1 MKLKSIPLFWWS
13 TIKFHNKKYENFG
26 DLIAPYLVKKITR
39 KKIKF
44 IQPKKRK
51 WDEFFT
57 KVYLTTGSIL
67 AHADKKC
74 IVWGSGLIEKT
85 SKVPKAT
92 FLAVRGP
99 ITRNLLLKQ
108 GHDIPEIYGDPA
120 ILLPKY
126 YSPISK
132 KKHKIGIIPHN
143 IDYEMVNNWYG
154 KEKDINVI
162 NLATNSVENVIEEI
176 YSCDTVISSSLH
188 GIIVAHAYNIPA
200 VWVKFSNNLFGDGI
214 KFYDYFESVGLNNI
228 EYEQHFNKLEYPELL
243 KITKSKKTLVSNIKI
258 QEIQNNLM
266 NVCPF

>member
-1 MKLKSIPLFWWS
+1 
-13 TIKFHNKKYENFG
+13 
-26 DLIAPYLVKKITR
+26 
-39 KKIKF
+39 
-44 IQPKKRK
+44 
-51 WDEFFT
+51 
-57 KVYLTTGSIL
+57 
-67 AHADKKC
+67 
-74 IVWGSGLIEKT
+74 
-85 SKVPKAT
+85 
-92 FLAVRGP
+92 
-99 ITRNLLLKQ
+99 
-108 GHDIPEIYGDPA
+108 
-120 ILLPKY
+120 
-126 YSPISK
+126 
-132 KKHKIGIIPHN
+132 
-143 IDYEMVNNWYG
+143 MVNNWYG